1 MPRFVPQ
8 CVMPAIAALTLSACE
23 EPAQWHGS
31 LEAFLQGQPSQFS
44 TVMSNPEQYRVQ
56 IIYTQIDRDINNAP
70 TFTSYKYRLNESEYF
85 YPASTIK
92 LPTALVALQAVSE
105 LAGEGVTRDTQM
117 VIEGRQES
125 APLGVEPSDRRRS
138 PTSVGDEVN
147 RILLVSDNDAYNNL
161 YEFVGYERLNQQLQQ
176 LSLPG
181 TRIVHKLEVTPDE
194 IENRRTHAVRF
205 FEGGQTLYS
214 QKENVSSSNYAAQ
227 APVVLGKGEI
237 VEDALIQKP
246 KDFSGKNAF
255 PLQAQHDLI
264 QALMFPDF
272 VSVDRRLPLSED
284 DLHFVR
290 KAMSTYPTN
299 SDYTEYADQ
308 KLFPDGFVKFLMYGG
323 DQTDIPD
330 HIRIMNKSGQAYGF
344 LADAA
349 YIADLKNGV
358 EFILAATIYTNANG
372 IFNDDLYEYDS
383 IGFPFLRNLG
393 TAIYELELTR
403 DREITPDLR
412 AFDLR

>member
-8 CVMPAIAALTLSACE
+8 CVLPAIAALTLSGCS
-23 EPAQWHGS
+23 EPTQWNGS

-44 TVMSNPEQYRVQ
+44 TVMSNPEQFRVQ
-56 IIYTQIDRDINNAP
+56 IIYTQVDRDSNNAP
-70 TFTSYKYRLNESEYF
+70 TFTSFNFRLNESEYF

-105 LAGEGVTRDTQM
+105 LAGERVTRDTQM
-117 VIEGRQES
+117 VIE
-125 APLGVEPSDRRRS
+125 APHGSTPPDVKPSNRRRS
-138 PTSVGDEVN
+138 PISVADEVS

-161 YEFVGYERLNQQLQQ
+161 YEFVGYERLNRQLQQ
-176 LSLPG
+176 MSLPG
-181 TRIVHKLEVTPDE
+181 TRIVHKLEVTQNE

-205 FEGGQTLYS
+205 VEGGQTLYS
-214 QKENVSSSNYAAQ
+214 QNENVGNTNYAAQ
-227 APVVLGKGEI
+227 APIILGKGEI
-237 VEDALIQKP
+237 VDDVLIQKP
-246 KDFSGKNAF
+246 KDFSNKNAF
-255 PLQAQHDLI
+255 ALQAQHDLI
-264 QALMFPDF
+264 QALMFPDS

-299 SDYTEYADQ
+299 SDYPEYADQ

-323 DQTDIPD
+323 DETDIPD
-330 HIRIMNKSGQAYGF
+330 YIRIMNKSGQAYGF
-344 LADAA
+344 LTDAA
-349 YIADLKNGV
+349 YIADLKNDV

-372 IFNDDLYEYDS
+372 IFNDDLYEYDR

-393 TAIYELELTR
+393 TVIYELELA
-403 DREITPDLR
+403 RERPIQPDLR
-412 AFDLR
+412 AFD